1 MKRKL
6 ITKKDFILIVVLALV
21 SVSLLVFNSF
31 YKKDGETAVISVDGK
46 TVKVLDLSKIDKKAE
61 IELENGVVITAE
73 NGTVCF
79 TESDCR
85 DKVCIGTGKISKAGD
100 TAVCVPNKTV
110 ITVIGESDSF
120 DTVTY

>member
-6 ITKKDFILIVVLALV
+6 ITKKDLILIVVLALA
-21 SVSLLVFNSF
+21 SASLLVFNYCF
-31 YKKDGETAVISVDGK
+31 KNDGETAVISVDGK
-46 TVKVLDLSKIDKKAE
+46 TVKVLDLSKLDKKTE

-79 TESDCR
+79 SESDCR